1 MSHSNNYSYV
11 VEVLSGSFFIQ
22 GPCSTI
28 ELTKSLPGQIIP
40 VYIFGQN
47 GPSQTSLLR
56 AEMKFAHE

>member
-47 GPSQTSLLR
+47 GPSQLR
-56 AEMKFAHE
+56 